1 MADSLTRTSH
11 DPDRELI
18 GQGVGNAAAG
28 LIGGLPGA
36 GTPVYTVPNIRA
48 GGRTRA
54 AGAIFAL
61 FLLAILLGLGPYV
74 ESIPLAALAGVLIKV
89 GWDIIDWG
97 LLTRLHRIKREHLFV
112 LLTTLCLTVF
122 VDLISAVAIGL
133 IVAGLAHA
141 GQLENMELDSVVSV
155 PLLDQMFLYEGE
167 EVEGADPFEAR
178 VGMVALR
185 GSFTVAS
192 SKKLVRTISL
202 DIKDHEVVIFDF
214 SGATYIDDSAAM
226 VIKQLIDVATEEQT
240 ETIVIG
246 LSGDVAETLD
256 ALDVLREVPAER
268 IVENLDEAR
277 EIAKNILG
285 V

>member
-1 MADSLTRTSH
+1 M
-11 DPDRELI
+11 
-18 GQGVGNAAAG
+18 
-28 LIGGLPGA
+28 
-36 GTPVYTVPNIRA
+36 
-48 GGRTRA
+48 
-54 AGAIFAL
+54 
-61 FLLAILLGLGPYV
+61 
-74 ESIPLAALAGVLIKV
+74 
-89 GWDIIDWG
+89 
-97 LLTRLHRIKREHLFV
+97 
-112 LLTTLCLTVF
+112 TLCLTVF

-141 GQLENMELDSVVSV
+141 GQLENLELDSVVSV

-226 VIKQLIDVATEEQT
+226 VIKQLIDVATDEET

-256 ALDVLREVPAER
+256 ALDVLRDVPPER

-277 EIAKNILG
+277 EIAKPLLG